1 MDVNH
6 SQVVDKAVAICK
18 LHEIA
23 DYCLLGE
30 GTWPIHR
37 EGLEVFNKMV
47 RELGLDEAMDGQPG
61 ASRST
66 ALGKEL
72 KLDLMMAFVGSW
84 DMYEIPGVLE
94 QHGYIDETDTGDLCS
109 ASSVEIERR
118 LRWLVRRSYNEFCNR
133 TKRAN

>member
-47 RELGLDEAMDGQPG
+47 RELGLDEAMEGQPG
-61 ASRST
+61 TSRST

-84 DMYEIPGVLE
+84 DIYEFPASLKS
-94 QHGYIDETDTGDLCS
+94 TD
-109 ASSVEIERR
+109 I
-118 LRWLVRRSYNEFCNR
+118 
-133 TKRAN
+133 